1 MHSRCDFPY
10 PFIHTQF
17 KLLQETYSSNA
28 TYSFTRQVK
37 GVWFFWQILTSIYS
51 NMPKYLKQTCPSNYC
66 NCSIIYIYRERER
79 GGGGREKWCYK
90 VLCIDSSRFRP
101 VLSFDFIKLLCFQL
115 GFLIMMFVVSVWYFN
130 RKMRWDQRK
139 NKTNT
144 WFQDVS
150 PAQEKI

>member
-1 MHSRCDFPY
+1 
-10 PFIHTQF
+10 
-17 KLLQETYSSNA
+17 
-28 TYSFTRQVK
+28 
-37 GVWFFWQILTSIYS
+37 
-51 NMPKYLKQTCPSNYC
+51 MPKYLKQTCPSNYC
-66 NCSIIYIYRERER
+66 NCSIIYIYRERE
-79 GGGGREKWCYK
+79 GEGEKWCYK

-150 PAQEKI
+150 PHRKKSKRGMSVGSGSCSLNSPNEREIIQFRELR